1 LRFGMQRSVEYSL
14 VPEDNFLTQRA
25 IFYNPGTLSYPWMS
39 WSNAALPSAPD
50 TMYHFPRGKVLSH
63 SSKMYTLDWEL
74 EGPKSEAD
82 IHEMTGYFW
91 ENSDVN
97 AFGAF
102 TPSLG
107 SGLYHIAD
115 ETIAPGI
122 KLWSYGSREDREW
135 AVLSSM
141 KRQPYIE
148 IQGGPIRDQSIK
160 LELKPKEMRWHA
172 EYWLPTDKV
181 LDIYSLKVPTVILRP
196 VNEIPLFQWARDEE
210 VKVWIDLLNAHQ
222 GKEEWPAPP
231 EIHLNLWPPSGM
243 EKMDAAFEKVIDLK
257 KEETSDL
264 WRFYYG
270 IWITGRGDVEK
281 AIAILAECNLGLA
294 KIVLSRLLKMNDDK
308 VGAVKAIESV
318 REPWLQLHPQVV
330 IERDIVLRNMGKHTI
345 AKRKKWLSKVD
356 AMNDE
361 WIIERKIQLMIDC
374 GEYWEAKKLLLSVP
388 FQRVH
393 QTYTRTGLWNQI
405 CKQLNEPSFPIPKEL
420 GEDRLA
426 TFGAYREFE

>member
-1 LRFGMQRSVEYSL
+1 MQRSVEYSL

-91 ENSDVN
+91 ENNDVN

-141 KRQPYIE
+141 KRQPYFE
-148 IQGGPIRDQSIK
+148 IQGGPIR
-160 LELKPKEMRWHA
+160 R
-172 EYWLPTDKV
+172 
-181 LDIYSLKVPTVILRP
+181 
-196 VNEIPLFQWARDEE
+196 
-210 VKVWIDLLNAHQ
+210 
-222 GKEEWPAPP
+222 
-231 EIHLNLWPPSGM
+231 
-243 EKMDAAFEKVIDLK
+243 
-257 KEETSDL
+257 
-264 WRFYYG
+264 
-270 IWITGRGDVEK
+270 
-281 AIAILAECNLGLA
+281 IA
-294 KIVLSRLLKMNDDK
+294 
-308 VGAVKAIESV
+308 
-318 REPWLQLHPQVV
+318 
-330 IERDIVLRNMGKHTI
+330 IERDIVLRDRGKHTI
-345 AKRKKWLSKVD
+345 AIAGCGNLVKKDW
-356 AMNDE
+356 
-361 WIIERKIQLMIDC
+361 R
-374 GEYWEAKKLLLSVP
+374 P
-388 FQRVH
+388 
-393 QTYTRTGLWNQI
+393 
-405 CKQLNEPSFPIPKEL
+405 
-420 GEDRLA
+420 LA
-426 TFGAYREFE
+426 